1 MILKISHN
9 IRLNSDM
16 NISFAIEGIVDT
28 DDEAEALGIE
38 SARYFKTYTTAFGNE
53 FDESEDDDEDDE
65 D

>member
-1 MILKISHN
+1 MILKIAHN

-28 DDEAEALGIE
+28 EEEAESLGTE

-53 FDESEDDDEDDE
+53 FDEGDDEDDE